1 MRPPLLRERDR
12 VRPSSFLA
20 PLPSEERGRGRGG
33 GFTNKRAIS
42 PQKPTH
48 TNPGDSERAR
58 EGYDARAREVW
69 SPQSRK
75 LPWPRAGRG
84 SGSSPPVTSPLRRG
98 SPDLRRHSSIP
109 RRYACRSAAAS
120 IQPVPRANSR
130 PCHCCF
136 LIPPLAETLLL
147 CD

>member
-84 SGSSPPVTSPLRRG
+84 SGSSPPVTEPSPPRISRSETPLVNSPQVRVPIRG
-98 SPDLRRHSSIP
+98 RFDPASSPRQF
-109 RRYACRSAAAS
+109 A
-120 IQPVPRANSR
+120 
-130 PCHCCF
+130 
-136 LIPPLAETLLL
+136 PLPLLL
-147 CD
+147 LDSALG

>member
-20 PLPSEERGRGRGG
+20 PFLQKSEAAVAEEALR
-33 GFTNKRAIS
+33 TNEPLVPKS
-42 PQKPTH
+42 QH

-84 SGSSPPVTSPLRRG
+84 SGSSPPVTEPSPPRISRSETPLVNSPQVRVPIRG
-98 SPDLRRHSSIP
+98 RFDPASSPRQF
-109 RRYACRSAAAS
+109 A
-120 IQPVPRANSR
+120 
-130 PCHCCF
+130 
-136 LIPPLAETLLL
+136 PLPLLL
-147 CD
+147 LDSALG